1 MCRGV
6 VQTVLKECPPDAV
19 KMAFPVRVAADAWVG
34 PDAGRSG
41 ASRLAPKAVVHD
53 CRSAETGL
61 AKLPSKARRFA
72 EQKLAKPLLPVVMP
86 KFALRQ
92 DLLSEPVRA
101 LLASPPVRQGEWG
114 RLQVA
119 PKREPCSEVESQLAQ
134 ELQVWACLEQPLA
147 PQQLAIRL
155 GLTLVPRR
163 QKRLG
168 SRA

>member
-19 KMAFPVRVAADAWVG
+19 KMAFPVRVAADAWAG

-41 ASRLAPKAVVHD
+41 ASLLALKAVVHD
-53 CRSAETGL
+53 CRSAEIGL
-61 AKLPSKARRFA
+61 AKLTSKARRFA